1 MWSVILFH
9 IPCQIHWIRACEFDG
24 MEVKGHKSRLA
35 GWLGQGERGDEG
47 CVSGGGSGV
56 VFHHL
61 FLVRPS
67 LQSSAGISHTL
78 SADPHITHSCVN
90 KERGEM
96 EKGKQRQGEG
106 EGDLIQ
112 TGGHQRWRKNEA
124 GMPCMGTHYS
134 TKRTTN
140 QAQNCHTLTDK
151 QVKWSISPSHC
162 MCLCVPIQR
171 LYLELCV

>member
-1 MWSVILFH
+1 MG
-9 IPCQIHWIRACEFDG
+9 R
-24 MEVKGHKSRLA
+24 
-35 GWLGQGERGDEG
+35 GERGDEG

-61 FLVRPS
+61 FPIRPS

-90 KERGEM
+90 KEGGGERDGS
-96 EKGKQRQGEG
+96 GKQRQGEG

-112 TGGHQRWRKNEA
+112 TSGHQRWRKNEA
-124 GMPCMGTHYS
+124 GMPCTGTHNS

-140 QAQNCHTLTDK
+140 QAQN
-151 QVKWSISPSHC
+151 
-162 MCLCVPIQR
+162 
-171 LYLELCV
+171 